1 MIMKRT
7 SGEVLKALTDKEAS
21 AKQYSS
27 VVEVAVVL
35 LSVYLCTREE
45 LMCWW
50 WVGAHRVAREFSNPT
65 APGSK
70 LFPSQLAD
78 MQQNNSRKMYDTNFY
93 RYREVKDSLLSSLFV
108 GQESTHNLRA
118 WFCKTFRT

>member
-1 MIMKRT
+1 MQRSLNDYEKNVWR
-7 SGEVLKALTDKEAS
+7 GAKGVDKEAS

-50 WVGAHRVAREFSNPT
+50 WWVGAHRVAREFSNPT
-65 APGSK
+65 ATGSK

-108 GQESTHNLRA
+108 VHS
-118 WFCKTFRT
+118 

>member
-35 LSVYLCTREE
+35 LSVFVHEGGVNVLVVGGSPQSRPRVQQPNS
-45 LMCWW
+45 CWEQ
-50 WVGAHRVAREFSNPT
+50 VV
-65 APGSK
+65 SK
-70 LFPSQLAD
+70 
-78 MQQNNSRKMYDTNFY
+78 
-93 RYREVKDSLLSSLFV
+93 
-108 GQESTHNLRA
+108 STCRHA
-118 WFCKTFRT
+118 AK